1 MKKEIIISLGFALL
15 SISAQAQDKFSTV
28 LAKAEQQ
35 SPYEAIYTWMD
46 YQAWF
51 PNNAAVYFHLG
62 NLHYD
67 LLPTRDPL
75 HHYPELRSLLYQAR
89 LYYGNCLHF
98 AKDQKLSGAQY
109 ALIANGQK
117 KIEYDQLVHF
127 IGPRLAEIIRQQ
139 GACDSIHGSFCQ
151 MADRYNRCQSLFSTF
166 LSQYTREK
174 TAHLQLQEE
183 ERNVLLRLQKAAD
196 SLDTD
201 IAAFQKAL
209 TLQPIKGYDP
219 VFRKEEI
226 VLYRLDGLTHTDF
239 LQNDIPIWNYS
250 QWVHHFLEEQSSV
263 YERLYS
269 DLEKEAQQL
278 SSQLAR
284 YHVGRTIS
292 GEVDETLSSR
302 CKRLGLQSSQVDS
315 ILAMQQQVMHCYAAQ
330 SIAQARAPQS
340 IREFIPL
347 LQIAAQHYSTEPDS
361 AQRQIAAELIHMA
374 TPLSIQQQAVYIH
387 PVTGDAIQYTPAE
400 GEKVLCLIPD
410 NMGFRCVVYS
420 EEETKVLYLF
430 RDLSEQRAAKR
441 IAGEK
446 PLIYTKIPG
455 NKWVLITNT
464 NYYVEDL

>member
-1 MKKEIIISLGFALL
+1 MKKKIVIWMCMGLL
-15 SISAQAQDKFSTV
+15 TSPLQAQDKFSTV
-28 LAKAEQQ
+28 LSRAEQQ

-75 HHYPELRSLLYQAR
+75 HHYPELRTLLYQAR

-109 ALIANGQK
+109 ASIANGQK
-117 KIEYDQLVHF
+117 KIEYAQLVQF
-127 IGPRLAEIIRQQ
+127 VTPRLVEVQRQQ
-139 GACDSIHGSFCQ
+139 SACDSIHNSFCR
-151 MADRYNRCQSLFSTF
+151 MADRYNRCQALFSTF
-166 LSQYTREK
+166 LGQYTREK

-183 ERNVLLRLQKAAD
+183 ERNMLVRLQKAAD
-196 SLDTD
+196 SLDAD
-201 IAAFQKAL
+201 IKAFQKAL
-209 TLQPIKGYDP
+209 MLQPIQGYEP

-239 LQNDIPIWNYS
+239 LQNDIPLWNYS
-250 QWVHHFLEEQSSV
+250 QWVSRFLEEQSTV

-269 DLEKEAQQL
+269 DLDKEVQQL
-278 SSQLAR
+278 SAQLDR
-284 YHVGRTIS
+284 YQVGRPIS
-292 GEVDETLSSR
+292 GQTDESLTGR
-302 CKRLGLQSSQVDS
+302 CKRLGLQNGKVD
-315 ILAMQQQVMHCYAAQ
+315 LVQVMQEQVQHCYAAQ
-330 SIAQARAPQS
+330 TIAQAKAPQS
-340 IREFIPL
+340 IREFIPM
-347 LQIAAQHYSTEPDS
+347 LQVAAQNYSSEPDS
-361 AQRQIAAELIHMA
+361 AQRQIIAELVQMA

-387 PVTGDAIQYTPAE
+387 PVTGEAIRYTPAE
-400 GEKVLCLIPD
+400 DEKVLCLIPD
-410 NMGFRCVVYS
+410 NKGFRCVVYS
-420 EEETKVLYLF
+420 EEETRVLYLF

-446 PLIYTKIPG
+446 PLIYSKIPG
-455 NKWVLITNT
+455 NKWVLITNK

>member
-1 MKKEIIISLGFALL
+1 MKKEIVILIGLALL
-15 SISAQAQDKFSTV
+15 TGALQAQDKFNTV
-28 LAKAEQQ
+28 LARAEQQ

-51 PNNAAVYFHLG
+51 PYNAAVYFHLG

-109 ALIANGQK
+109 ASLANGQK
-117 KIEYDQLVHF
+117 KIEYEQLVHF

-151 MADRYNRCQSLFSTF
+151 MADRYNRCQALFSTF
-166 LSQYTREK
+166 LGQYTREK

-183 ERNVLLRLQKAAD
+183 ERNMLVRLQKAAD
-196 SLDTD
+196 SLDAD
-201 IAAFQKAL
+201 IAAFQQAL
-209 TLQPIKGYDP
+209 TLQPIRGYEP
-219 VFRKEEI
+219 VFHKEEI
-226 VLYRLDGLTHTDF
+226 VLYRLDGLTYTDF
-239 LQNDIPIWNYS
+239 LQNDVPLWNYS
-250 QWVHHFLEEQSSV
+250 QWVSRFLEEQSTV

-278 SSQLAR
+278 SSQIAR
-284 YHVGRTIS
+284 YQVGRPIS
-292 GEVDETLSSR
+292 GQTDESLAGR
-302 CKRLGLQSSQVDS
+302 CKRLGLESGKVDS
-315 ILAMQQQVMHCYAAQ
+315 ILAMQEQVLHCYAAQ
-330 SIAQARAPQS
+330 TLSQAKAPQS

-347 LQIAAQHYSTEPDS
+347 LQIAAQNYSSEPDS
-361 AQRQIAAELIHMA
+361 AQRQIAALLIQMA
-374 TPLSIQQQAVYIH
+374 TPLSIQQQAVFIH
-387 PVTGDAIQYTPAE
+387 PVTGEAIQYSPAE
-400 GEKVLCLIPD
+400 GEKVHCLIPD
-410 NMGFRCVVYS
+410 DKGFRCVVYS

-430 RDLSEQRAAKR
+430 RDMSEQRAAKR

-446 PLIYTKIPG
+446 PLIYSKIPG

>member
-1 MKKEIIISLGFALL
+1 MKKEIVILIGLALL
-15 SISAQAQDKFSTV
+15 TGALQAQDKFNTV
-28 LAKAEQQ
+28 LARAEQQ

-51 PNNAAVYFHLG
+51 PYNAAVYFHLG

-109 ALIANGQK
+109 ASLANGQK
-117 KIEYDQLVHF
+117 KIEYEQLVHF

-151 MADRYNRCQSLFSTF
+151 MADRYNRCQALFSTF
-166 LSQYTREK
+166 LGQYTREK

-183 ERNVLLRLQKAAD
+183 ERNMLVRLQKAAD
-196 SLDTD
+196 SLDAD
-201 IAAFQKAL
+201 IAAFQQAL
-209 TLQPIKGYDP
+209 TLQPIRGYEP
-219 VFRKEEI
+219 VFHKEEI
-226 VLYRLDGLTHTDF
+226 VLYRLDGLTYTDF
-239 LQNDIPIWNYS
+239 LQNDVPLWNYS
-250 QWVHHFLEEQSSV
+250 QWVSRFLEEQSTV

-278 SSQLAR
+278 SSQIAR
-284 YHVGRTIS
+284 YQVGRPIS
-292 GEVDETLSSR
+292 GQTDESLAGR
-302 CKRLGLQSSQVDS
+302 CKRLGLESGKVDS
-315 ILAMQQQVMHCYAAQ
+315 ILAMQEQVLHCYAAQ
-330 SIAQARAPQS
+330 TLSQAKDPQS

-347 LQIAAQHYSTEPDS
+347 LQIAAQNYSSEPDS
-361 AQRQIAAELIHMA
+361 AQRQIAALLIQMA
-374 TPLSIQQQAVYIH
+374 TPLSIQQQAVFIH
-387 PVTGDAIQYTPAE
+387 PVTGEAIQYSPAE
-400 GEKVLCLIPD
+400 GEKVHCLIPD
-410 NMGFRCVVYS
+410 DKGFRCVVYS

-430 RDLSEQRAAKR
+430 RDMSEQRAAKR

-446 PLIYTKIPG
+446 PLIYSKIPG